1 MATMFPALVRLEVML
16 ASSVAAAAAEAP
28 ARAAAAARSP
38 YKNPLQQ
45 TSGMMIEDRR
55 PTTRNSPAKRPE
67 QLQIEA
73 QTTQGV
79 GISPSMTMAPVALP
93 ASTVKMTEE
102 ELEIHMKN
110 VKAKHENALF
120 CMVCVDYNNTAFS
133 VSKLSLG
140 SKYRWIT

>member
-1 MATMFPALVRLEVML
+1 MFPALVRLELML
-16 ASSVAAAAAEAP
+16 ANSAAAAAAEAP

-45 TSGMMIEDRR
+45 TSGMMIEDR

-73 QTTQGV
+73 QTTQGG
-79 GISPSMTMAPVALP
+79 GISPSMTMALVALP

-102 ELEIHMKN
+102 EHAIHMKN
-110 VKAKHENALF
+110 VTAKHENALF